1 MQPKIGSGDL
11 DTKSKH
17 VQEFLNEG
25 DKVKVIAGD
34 DKGVIAEVVAALP
47 RSNRVIVEG
56 VNVVKRHT
64 KPNNANPDGGIIN
77 KELPISVSNVELVED
92 KKKKTAKKT
101 AKKNVKGAK
110 K

>member
-1 MQPKIGSGDL
+1 MKI
-11 DTKSKH
+11 KK
-17 VQEFLNEG
+17 G

-34 DKGVIAEVVAALP
+34 DKGVVAEVVAALP

-64 KPNNANPDGGIIN
+64 KPNNVNPDGGIVN
-77 KELPISVSNVELVED
+77 KEMPINASNVQLVD
-92 KKKKTAKKT
+92 KKKDKKKS